1 VTEPQAVAESVVEV
15 VPGVWH
21 WNVDNEQIGGY
32 ISSSH
37 AIATA
42 AGTVLVDPLRL
53 APDALHDLGEVVA
66 IVLTASV
73 HQRSA
78 WRYRRE
84 LGVPVW
90 VPAATQ
96 AAEEEP
102 DHPYSEGDLLPGALD
117 ALFLPGA
124 GTTQHALLFDRIAIV
139 ADNVVRPRGGE
150 LMLMSPEWA
159 HDPEQ
164 NRESVRRLLERDF
177 DVLCLGHGEPV
188 TEDAKT
194 ALAAL
199 LDAV

>member
-1 VTEPQAVAESVVEV
+1 MTEPRAVAASAVEI

-21 WNVDNEQIGGY
+21 WNVDNEHIGGF
-32 ISSSH
+32 ISSSQ

-42 AGTVLVDPLRL
+42 AGTILVDPVRL
-53 APDALHDLGEVVA
+53 APDALADLGDVVA

-90 VPAATQ
+90 APAATRE
-96 AAEEEP
+96 AEEEP
-102 DHPYSEGDLLPGALD
+102 DHLYSEGDTLPGALD

-124 GTTQHALLFDRIAIV
+124 GTTQHALLFDRVAIV
-139 ADNVVRPRGGE
+139 SDNVVRPRGGE
-150 LMLMSPEWA
+150 LMLISEEYA
-159 HDPEQ
+159 HDPER

-177 DVLCLGHGEPV
+177 DVLCLGHGEPL
-188 TEDAKT
+188 TERAKDALRELV
-194 ALAAL
+194 AG
-199 LDAV
+199 